1 MTTETLA
8 HHPGARLLRRRST
21 TSLGILQPA
30 YRSVTV
36 GALALVSLTAF
47 EALAVTTA
55 MPAIVES
62 LNGLSMYALAFG
74 APLATSI
81 IGLVLGGSW
90 SDARGPATSVRL
102 GAGLF
107 TVGLLLAGFAVSMPM
122 LLVGRAV
129 QGLGTGLLNVAL
141 LVVVGRCFPE
151 RLRPRVLAGFA
162 AAWVVPSIVGPAVS
176 GMLVEQAGWRWVF
189 LSVALMAP
197 LAAAPVLLRLRQTS
211 DAGGA
216 ASTSSTASPSSTN
229 RRLSWAVAA
238 GVGVALLQV
247 AGQGRG
253 FAAGIVAL
261 VGAVLLAP
269 SAPRLLP
276 AGTFRLVR
284 GAPTVMAL
292 RGAAAAAFVG
302 AQVFLPL
309 LLIRERGLSPT
320 TAGIALTT
328 GSIAWF
334 TGSWLQGRLPEPA
347 LRPTLLRIGMWSIA
361 TGVGTAIGVV
371 LTTGPIAILIAGW
384 AAVGGGMG
392 IVVPVL
398 SLLAFDLAEPGQ
410 QGVMSASLAISDAL
424 FSTVA
429 LTVAGATFS
438 VLLGVS
444 ATAPFL
450 AGFAVAATVASLGAL
465 VAARVQ
471 SHSRG
476 G

>member
-8 HHPGARLLRRRST
+8 RHTGVRLLRRRSSP
-21 TSLGILQPA
+21 SLGILQPA

-36 GALALVSLTAF
+36 GALALVSLSAF

-55 MPAIVES
+55 MPAIVET

-107 TVGLLLAGFAVSMPM
+107 TLGLLLAGFAVSMPM

-176 GMLVEQAGWRWVF
+176 GLLVEHAGWRWVF

-211 DAGGA
+211 DAQGKPA
-216 ASTSSTASPSSTN
+216 PASTSSTN
-229 RRLSWAVAA
+229 RRLGWAVAA

-253 FAAGIVAL
+253 FTAGMLAL
-261 VGAVLLAP
+261 VGGVLLAP

-361 TGVGTAIGVV
+361 TGVGTAIAVV

-398 SLLAFDLAEPGQ
+398 SLLAFDLAEPGE

-471 SHSRG
+471 SPSRAG
-476 G
+476 